1 MRNDKVV
8 VNRRGGFTI
17 VELLTVMA
25 VIAILIGL
33 LVPAL
38 NLVKDYA
45 KEIQQKAQFHAIGV
59 GVELFKSE
67 FGMYPP
73 SNDNLDASGIGANHP
88 YDPTPYG
95 GAHKLAE
102 ALVGWD
108 LLGFHPRSDFRSDG
122 MNDYDNDGT
131 PDLIYDPIDG
141 IDTGSDPEASGAE
154 NIENREGPF
163 IELENANAFRMADIY
178 GSNTGDFEVDNPVG
192 GNFVLCDVFS
202 KKRVSGRKTGMPVL
216 YYRARTQY
224 TYQDYTTLITPDEI
238 ADDIYYYPDNQN
250 LLDLGSAEDATV
262 DHPLADGA
270 AVNNWEDFEDM
281 ILNKQVVDIKR
292 PYRAG
297 SYILI
302 SAGPDGLYGN
312 ADDICNFTKEEQ

>member
-1 MRNDKVV
+1 MRNDKLVM
-8 VNRRGGFTI
+8 NRRSGFTI

-33 LVPAL
+33 LTPAL
-38 NLVKDYA
+38 HLVKESA
-45 KEIQQKAQFHAIGV
+45 KKIQQKAQFHAIGV

-73 SNDNLDASGIGANHP
+73 SSDNLDLYDGTTTHP
-88 YDPTPYG
+88 IDPTPYG

-108 LLGFHPRSDFRSDG
+108 LLGFHPKADFRSDG
-122 MNDYDNDGT
+122 MNDYDNDLA
-131 PDLIYDPIDG
+131 DDIVYDPVNG
-141 IDTGSDPEASGAE
+141 IAGSAGLYTETAEE
-154 NIENREGPF
+154 NIQARVGPLV
-163 IELENANAFRMADIY
+163 ELENANAYRMTDVY
-178 GSNTGDFEVDNPVG
+178 GNNTGGFEVGTPAG

-216 YYRARTQY
+216 YYRTRAQY
-224 TYQDYTTLITPDEI
+224 TLQDYTDASVI

-250 LLDLGSAEDATV
+250 LLELGSAEDAAV
-262 DHPLADGA
+262 DHPLADGTDD
-270 AVNNWEDFEDM
+270 WEDFEDV
-281 ILNKQVVDIKR
+281 ILNKQVIDIKR

-312 ADDICNFTKEEQ
+312 ADDICNFTREEQ

>member
-1 MRNDKVV
+1 MRNEEMVV
-8 VNRRGGFTI
+8 SRRSGFTI

-45 KEIQQKAQFHAIGV
+45 KEIQQRAQFHAIGV
-59 GVELFKSE
+59 GLELFKSE

-73 SNDNLDASGIGANHP
+73 SSDNLDLYDAAKNHP
-88 YDPTPYG
+88 QDPTAYG

-102 ALVGWD
+102 AMVGWD
-108 LLGFHPRSDFRSDG
+108 LLGFHPKADFRSDG
-122 MNDYDNDGT
+122 MNDVNNDLV
-131 PDLIYDPIDG
+131 DELVYDPVNG
-141 IDTGSDPEASGAE
+141 INVVGYTETPEE
-154 NIENREGPF
+154 NIQIRTEAL
-163 IELENANAFRMADIY
+163 IELENANAYRMTDIY
-178 GSNTGDFEVDNPVG
+178 NNIGPFDTNYD
-192 GNFVLCDVFS
+192 NFVLCDVFS
-202 KKRVSGRKTGMPVL
+202 KKRTSGRKTGMPIL

-224 TYQDYTTLITPDEI
+224 TLQNSDDGLQI
-238 ADDIYYYPDNQN
+238 ANDIYYYPDNQN
-250 LLDLGSAEDATV
+250 LLELGSAEDSTV
-262 DHPLADGA
+262 LHPLADGTTD
-270 AVNNWEDFEDM
+270 WQDFDEI
-281 ILNKQVVDIKR
+281 ILNKQVVDIPR

-312 ADDICNFTKEEQ
+312 ADDITNFTKEE

>member
-1 MRNDKVV
+1 MRNDELL
-8 VNRRGGFTI
+8 VNRRSGFTI

-73 SNDNLDASGIGANHP
+73 SSDNVDLYDNNKNHP
-88 YDPTPYG
+88 FDPTPYG

-102 ALVGWD
+102 AIVGWD
-108 LLGFHPRSDFRSDG
+108 LLGFHPKADFRSDG
-122 MNDYDNDGT
+122 ENDVDNDGT
-131 PDLIYDPIDG
+131 DELVYDPVGGLDASTDG
-141 IDTGSDPEASGAE
+141 LIETAAE
-154 NIENREGPF
+154 NIQARIDPLV
-163 IELENANAFRMADIY
+163 ELENANAYRMTDIY
-178 GSNTGDFEVDNPVG
+178 GLANIG
-192 GNFVLCDVFS
+192 GFDPDYDNFVLCDVFS
-202 KKRVSGRKTGMPVL
+202 KKRTSGRKTGMPVL

-224 TYQDYTTLITPDEI
+224 TLQDYTNAPEI
-238 ADDIYYYPDNQN
+238 ADDIYYYADNQN
-250 LLDLGSAEDATV
+250 LLELGSAEDSTV
-262 DHPLADGA
+262 FHPLADGTDD
-270 AVNNWEDFEDM
+270 WEDFEDV
-281 ILNKQVVDIKR
+281 ILNKQVIDIKR

-312 ADDICNFTKEEQ
+312 ADDICNFTREEQ